1 MEGGREGGKKWG
13 NERGRKGLLLE
24 ERKREMEQSRWKKRI
39 ERGQFN
45 RLLDSWLDLGFK
57 LRQGLRTCLGM
68 HSLAV
73 G

>member
-1 MEGGREGGKKWG
+1 ME
-13 NERGRKGLLLE
+13 
-24 ERKREMEQSRWKKRI
+24 KRI

-57 LRQGLRTCLGM
+57 LRQGLRTCSGM